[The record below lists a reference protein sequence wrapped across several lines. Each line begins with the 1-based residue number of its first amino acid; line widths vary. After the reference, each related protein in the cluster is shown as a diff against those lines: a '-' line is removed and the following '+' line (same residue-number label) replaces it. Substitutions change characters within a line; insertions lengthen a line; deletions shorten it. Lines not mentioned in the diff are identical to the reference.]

1 MPATGSAVCRV
12 ERGDGVGVARSDV
25 MRDVAKRFLRKQAV
39 VGIDVLSDASVQA
52 ILDECLDEAA
62 VSLGTKR
69 PLPPTSADAVPE
81 AWLPDPTGRHDVRWW
96 NGHSWTD
103 QVSDAGVRS
112 IDPLV

>member
-1 MPATGSAVCRV
+1 
-12 ERGDGVGVARSDV
+12 

-69 PLPPTSADAVPE
+69 PLPPT
-81 AWLPDPTGRHDVRWW
+81 
-96 NGHSWTD
+96 
-103 QVSDAGVRS
+103 
-112 IDPLV
+112 